1 VSNEA
6 TQYYAEGSTED
17 FDDRQFNELW
27 VTSYICFIDSLI
39 DHPGRCEGDAVTRH
53 TPQYSRKRSTSAE
66 LFNEI
71 ANYSVCLINL
81 YTDIQVER
89 GVESHCRN
97 KLKRWIL
104 RYKGPIYGVI
114 FKYSFLFAIIISA
127 IMADVAVLP
136 TQPIHGVCRLPDT
149 NVTQYP

>member
-1 VSNEA
+1 LITLEDVREMRSQGILLN
-6 TQYYAEGSTED
+6 TLGSD
-17 FDDRQFNELW
+17 QQ
-27 VTSYICFIDSLI
+27 V
-39 DHPGRCEGDAVTRH
+39 
-53 TPQYSRKRSTSAE
+53 AE

-71 ANYSVCLINL
+71 ANYSVCLINV

>member
-1 VSNEA
+1 MRSQGILLN
-6 TQYYAEGSTED
+6 TLGSD
-17 FDDRQFNELW
+17 QQ
-27 VTSYICFIDSLI
+27 V
-39 DHPGRCEGDAVTRH
+39 
-53 TPQYSRKRSTSAE
+53 AE

-81 YTDIQVER
+81 YTDIQVE
-89 GVESHCRN
+89 SHCRN

-104 RYKGPIYGVI
+104 RYKGPVYGVI

-136 TQPIHGVCRLPDT
+136 TRATHPWCLQIARYKCHPIPLNIFV
-149 NVTQYP
+149 VVSQ